1 MNMEY
6 KFSNHAIEQM
16 IQREISKDQVM
27 LTLEQP
33 DFIGNQDSVIK
44 VYSKVLNENSNN
56 YLYRVF
62 VNELKKPSVIITVYK
77 TSKIDKYVDK
87 I

>member
-1 MNMEY
+1 
-6 KFSNHAIEQM
+6 
-16 IQREISKDQVM
+16 
-27 LTLEQP
+27 
-33 DFIGNQDSVIK
+33 
-44 VYSKVLNENSNN
+44 LNENSNN